1 MSLFHPPAWFPPQLA
16 FLWPLIWVQVLMLRA
31 QIRAAYGRGVKYHWC
46 IGANGRVYLHSID
59 WIPGQKKA
67 RTHLQPAAY
76 TNARLAAACSGVA
89 YTPEH
94 LRLRPLSLG
103 RGVGVRGG
111 ALSALAVLA
120 EMLRP
125 LIPNPLFGRTQCVR
139 LPSQAPR
146 RRGFILPL
154 PET

>member
-1 MSLFHPPAWFPPQLA
+1 MSLFHPPDWFPPQLA

-59 WIPGQKKA
+59 WIPGQKTA

-76 TNARLAAACSGVA
+76 ASARLAAAYDGSA
-89 YTPEH
+89 YTPEY
-94 LRLRPLSLG
+94 LRLRSLSLG
-103 RGVGVRGG
+103 RGSGVRGG
-111 ALSALAVLA
+111 VTAASIARAD
-120 EMLRP
+120 MPWP
-125 LIPNPLFGRTQCVR
+125 LIPTPF
-139 LPSQAPR
+139 SQG
-146 RRGFILPL
+146 RRGLNLPL